1 MIRALAF
8 SDTNLFA
15 GTAGMGVF
23 LSPSFG
29 QSWATSNAGI
39 ESCEVLTFVV
49 SPLSGGAGGRNLYAG
64 TSGNGVILSGNNGT
78 AWVTANNGLT
88 HFDVRALAVSSNDAG
103 TGVTRLFA
111 GTLGGGMF
119 VSTNGGANWTTSNI
133 GLTDPDVLSIAVA
146 GRNVFVG
153 TFEGGV
159 FLSTNGGAN
168 WAHITTP
175 FKMGRVDALAVSDLY
190 LFAGAGTL
198 VWRYPLSEL
207 VGVKSALSEH
217 LTNFTLGQNY
227 PNPFNPSTTIRYGLP
242 QRSHVI
248 LAVYNTLGQSVSTL
262 VNGETEAGVHEAR
275 FDAAGLSSGV
285 YFYRMQAGDYVSVRR
300 MLVLK

>member
-1 MIRALAF
+1 
-8 SDTNLFA
+8 
-15 GTAGMGVF
+15 MGVF

-29 QSWATSNAGI
+29 QSWAASNAGI
-39 ESCEVLTFVV
+39 DSCEVLTFVV

-64 TSGNGVILSGNNGT
+64 TSGNGVFLSDNNGT

-88 HFDVRALAVSSNDAG
+88 HFDIRALAVSSNDAG
-103 TGVTRLFA
+103 TGGTRLFA

-119 VSTNGGANWTTSNI
+119 VSTNGGVNWTKSNI

-217 LTNFTLGQNY
+217 LSNFTLGQNY

-242 QRSHVI
+242 QRSNVS
-248 LAVYNTLGQSVSTL
+248 LAVYNTLGQQVTVL
-262 VNGETEAGVHEAR
+262 QEGEEEAGYHDVK
-275 FDAAGLSSGV
+275 FDASNLPSGL
-285 YFYRMQAGDYVSVRR
+285 YFYRLQAGSDVETRTLCLVR
-300 MLVLK
+300 